1 MRLWLLSL
9 LVPTLL
15 FAYTSPGKPTGF
27 VNDFAQII
35 DSNSKEIL
43 EADLR
48 SFAESSEYEI
58 TVVTVDTLDG
68 DTVENFAV
76 DLFEEWGIGEATKD
90 TGLLILVAEEEREV
104 RIEVGYGLE
113 PIITDI
119 EASYVISDILVPYFR
134 VGNYGLGLVEAVNSI
149 QANIAGEMELGAYKP
164 EREGETGSL
173 SDYAY
178 SGIILFMILMRFLG
192 SSKSWWFGGVM
203 GGVVGIVIGLF
214 QGFIYTGVVATVFF
228 VLLGLF
234 LDYIA
239 SKHAGKD
246 RAKHPWY
253 MGGGGHG
260 GSGGGF
266 GGFGG
271 GSSGGGGASGRW

>member
-1 MRLWLLSL
+1 MRLWLILL
-9 LVPTLL
+9 LVPTIL

-35 DSNSKEIL
+35 DSSSREIL

-48 SFAESSEYEI
+48 SFAENSEYEI
-58 TVVTVDTLDG
+58 TVVTVDTLGG

-76 DLFEEWGIGEATKD
+76 ELFEEWGIGEATKD

-113 PIITDI
+113 PVITDI

-134 VGNYGLGLVEAVNSI
+134 AGNYGLGLVEAVNSI
-149 QANIAGEMELGAYKP
+149 QANIAGEMELGAYEP
-164 EREGETGSL
+164 ERRGEIGSL

-192 SSKSWWFGGVM
+192 SSKSWWFGGVI

-214 QGFIYTGVVATVFF
+214 QGFIYTGVVATAFF

-246 RAKHPWY
+246 RTKHPWY